1 VRIVVI
7 VLSLAMLPGGF
18 AAAQGQP
25 FVYPAQGQTQDQQ
38 DLDTAQCNRWAQSQ
52 APNRPSGPDRG
63 ARAAGTVGGAARGA
77 AVGTAVGAIAGGKSG
92 AGKGAG
98 AGAVV
103 GGVGG
108 RQGAVAR
115 EQQAQAGARNDYARA
130 FGACMEAR
138 GYSVR

>member
-1 VRIVVI
+1 VRILLI
-7 VLSLAMLPGGF
+7 VLSLAMLPVGF

-25 FVYPAQGQTQDQQ
+25 FVYPAKGQSQDQQ
-38 DLDTAQCNRWAQSQ
+38 DIDTAQCNRWAQSQ

-63 ARAAGTVGGAARGA
+63 ARAAGTVGGAAKGA
-77 AVGTAVGAIAGGKSG
+77 AVGSAVGAIAGGK
-92 AGKGAG
+92 AGKGAA